1 MKHLFTIIILAA
13 ALLASCSNPQVSS
26 PDGRVTLSLTTDSAG
41 QIYYQVDVDDS
52 TFIAPSRL
60 GLTARD
66 ANLASGFT
74 IRDVRHSSS
83 DSVWHQPWGENK
95 EIRDRHNAMTVSLDN
110 SDGVGLT
117 LSFKLFDDGLGFRYS
132 YTVPGADS
140 IIVTD
145 ELTQFAIADSAVSWS
160 IPANFDTYELE
171 YREMPLA
178 AVATAN
184 TPMTFKTRR
193 GTYASIH
200 EAALTDY
207 PEMTLRCTA
216 PGVFKADLAPWP
228 DGVKARYAG
237 DRVVTPWRSVQ
248 IAREAVGLINS
259 PLILNLN
266 DPCVIDSTEWI
277 RPMKYVGIWWGLH
290 LGVETWQNDER
301 HGATT
306 ENAKRYID
314 FAADNNIEGV
324 VFEGW
329 NSGWE
334 SWGGRQSF
342 DFTKAYDDFD
352 VTEVVNYA
360 RQRGVQIIS
369 HHETGA
375 NIPNY
380 ERQLEQA
387 YAWCDSL
394 GIHYVKTGY
403 AGGIPGG
410 HCRHGQYAVRHYRS
424 VVQTAARHEVS
435 LDVHEPIKDTGI
447 RRTYPNMMTREG
459 AKGMEWNAWSSGNT
473 PAHEVTLPFTRL
485 LSGPMDYTPGTFDIL
500 YTKTRHDP
508 RRRKWNDLDRG
519 DSRVNT
525 TLAKQIANW
534 VILYSPLQMA
544 SDMIENY
551 EGHPAFQFF
560 RDFDADCDWS
570 RALQGEPGQFIA
582 VVRRAGDRYFLGA
595 STGYEA
601 RTLTIPLDFLESGRI
616 YDATIYA
623 DGEDADWRDN
633 PTSYRIDRRQ
643 VTAADTL
650 TVVMARGGGQA
661 VTFIPAE

>member
-145 ELTQFAIADSAVSWS
+145 ELTQFAIADSAMSWS

-259 PLILNLN
+259 SLILNLN
-266 DPCVIDSTEWI
+266 DPCAIDSTGWI

-380 ERQLEQA
+380 ERQLEQRRAMPAA
-387 YAWCDSL
+387 YRADTTATGSMPCATTAAWCRR
-394 GIHYVKTGY
+394 
-403 AGGIPGG
+403 
-410 HCRHGQYAVRHYRS
+410 RHGTKCRS
-424 VVQTAARHEVS
+424 TCMSPSR
-435 LDVHEPIKDTGI
+435 
-447 RRTYPNMMTREG
+447 
-459 AKGMEWNAWSSGNT
+459 T
-473 PAHEVTLPFTRL
+473 PASAAP
-485 LSGPMDYTPGTFDIL
+485 TPT
-500 YTKTRHDP
+500 
-508 RRRKWNDLDRG
+508 
-519 DSRVNT
+519 
-525 TLAKQIANW
+525 
-534 VILYSPLQMA
+534 
-544 SDMIENY
+544 
-551 EGHPAFQFF
+551 
-560 RDFDADCDWS
+560 
-570 RALQGEPGQFIA
+570 
-582 VVRRAGDRYFLGA
+582 
-595 STGYEA
+595 
-601 RTLTIPLDFLESGRI
+601 
-616 YDATIYA
+616 
-623 DGEDADWRDN
+623 
-633 PTSYRIDRRQ
+633 
-643 VTAADTL
+643 
-650 TVVMARGGGQA
+650 
-661 VTFIPAE
+661 